1 MTPAQSAIQ
10 ELPVPLTSYRTSTLP
25 GGASATNARVTAWGV
40 IVAAP
45 VPGCAPCPPAER
57 PITSASAGNISQNS
71 MIRIAGLA
79 SRAGLDVLGG
89 PAPNM
94 ERGRST
100 GQVDCRLM
108 PAALLEVT

>member
-25 GGASATNARVTAWGV
+25 GGASATSARVMAWGV
-40 IVAAP
+40 IAAAAL
-45 VPGCAPCPPAER
+45 PGFAPCPPAKR

-71 MIRIAGLA
+71 MLPIAGLA
-79 SRAGLDVLGG
+79 SRAGLDVRGG
-89 PAPNM
+89 PARNM
-94 ERGRST
+94 ERGRSA
-100 GQVDCRLM
+100 GQVDCRLS